1 MEDFK
6 VEVEDR
12 DPISPIIPK
21 EEAEEEVDSE
31 EDPEVDKSLT
41 EVPQRGIPERIPKP
55 KM

>member
-12 DPISPIIPK
+12 DPISPIIHK
-21 EEAEEEVDSE
+21 EEAEEEVDLE
-31 EDPEVDKSLT
+31 VGLEVDKSLT
-41 EVPQRGIPERIPKP
+41 EVPQKGIPERIPEL